1 MSSHSDILQ
10 RLMQTL
16 HERAASRP
24 QGSYTT
30 RLMDGGVPAIAKKIR
45 EEAEEV
51 IEAADEPGQDGQE
64 HLAREV
70 ADLFYHTM
78 VLMALKEIDIEDVTN
93 VLAAREGISGL
104 EEKRRRSE
112 NQ

>member
-45 EEAEEV
+45 EEADEV
-51 IEAADEPGQDGQE
+51 IEAADEPGQEGKQ
-64 HLAREV
+64 HLS
-70 ADLFYHTM
+70 LIH
-78 VLMALKEIDIEDVTN
+78 I
-93 VLAAREGISGL
+93 
-104 EEKRRRSE
+104 
-112 NQ
+112 

>member
-1 MSSHSDILQ
+1 
-10 RLMQTL
+10 MQTL

-24 QGSYTT
+24 LGSYTS
-30 RLMDGGVPAIAKKIR
+30 RLLDGGVPAIAEKIR

-51 IEAADEPGQDGQE
+51 IEAADEPGREGQE

-78 VLMALKEIDIEDVTN
+78 VLMALKEIDLEDVAD
-93 VLAAREGISGL
+93 VLAQREGISGL

-112 NQ
+112 NR